1 MTHPHSEP
9 IFNVPNAIKLTCG
22 ILFLVHAVRWFLPAD
37 TDLYV
42 IYAFGFV
49 PARYYQAEGAV
60 LFQFPLS
67 PLADVWTFVTYSLLH
82 GDWMH
87 LLVNCF
93 WLLAFGSAL
102 AWRFSL
108 GRFVLFSLACSLGG
122 ALLHLLSYAG
132 DLTPMVGA
140 SAAISGHM
148 AAVSLFMFQ
157 AGGPFSQ
164 YARHNPQA
172 FSVPA
177 LSILEA
183 SRSPQ
188 ILLFLGI
195 WLVINFFFGT
205 FGSAL
210 VGDGQT
216 VAWQAH
222 LGGFL
227 AGLLLFRYFDPVP
240 RQNWPTSNF

>member
-1 MTHPHSEP
+1 MNVQKNEP
-9 IFNVPNAIKLTCG
+9 IFNVPAAIQVTCLVL
-22 ILFLVHAVRWFLPAD
+22 ICVHAVRFFLPDEIDFLVVYTFA
-37 TDLYV
+37 
-42 IYAFGFV
+42 FV
-49 PARYYQAEGAV
+49 PARYFPPENFPYE
-60 LFQFPLS
+60 FPLGFF
-67 PLADVWTFVTYSLLH
+67 ADVWTIVSYTFLH

-87 LLVNCF
+87 LFINCF

-102 AWRFSL
+102 AWRFSMV
-108 GRFVLFSLACSLGG
+108 RFVAFSLVCSAAG
-122 ALLHLLSYAG
+122 AVFHLMAHVG
-132 DLTPMVGA
+132 DVQPMIGA

-164 YARHNPQA
+164 YARKNPMA
-172 FSVPA
+172 FKVPA

-188 ILLFLGI
+188 VLIFLGI
-195 WLVINFFFGT
+195 WLLINFFFGT
-205 FGSAL
+205 FGSAMA
-210 VGDGQT
+210 GEGQSI
-216 VAWQAH
+216 AWQAH

-240 RQNWPTSNF
+240 RVTWPTPNL